1 MHTVDRDAR
10 GTGDTPLASAQYAV
24 HAVHAATPAG
34 APTHESDHLQA
45 SEQFQRLTRL
55 FETGPAAILTG
66 AGISTDSGIPDYRG
80 TGSPPRTPMNIE
92 QFTTDARYRSRFWA
106 GARIGALRIAN
117 VRANAGHEA
126 VAALEQ
132 SGHLTGVITQNVDG
146 LHGAAG
152 AQNVAELHGSGST
165 MRCIAEEHR
174 FTRAETLA
182 WFDAANPGFV
192 ERHADAPTNPD
203 GDADVT
209 GTDSVRVPVCPACGG
224 TLRPDV
230 VYFGEHVPKPVFAH
244 AEQIVADAHLLIV
257 AGSSLAVNTG
267 IRLVHRAEARNLPLV
282 VINQGP
288 TAVDRRPSLHTRIEG
303 GTSETLSALA
313 AALSGSQQTIG

>member
-34 APTHESDHLQA
+34 TPTHESDHLQA

-92 QFTTDARYRSRFWA
+92 QFTNDVRYRSRFWA

-132 SGHLTGVITQNVDG
+132 SGHLTGVITQNVDS
-146 LHGAAG
+146 LHQRAG
-152 AQNVAELHGSGST
+152 SENVIELHGSLFTTRCTRCSNHVLDDHAVHGEPPACPRCGSP
-165 MRCIAEEHR
+165 MRPGVVWFGEMLPADLLL
-174 FTRAETLA
+174 RAQALSQEC
-182 WFDAANPGFV
+182 
-192 ERHADAPTNPD
+192 
-203 GDADVT
+203 DVT
-209 GTDSVRVPVCPACGG
+209 
-224 TLRPDV
+224 
-230 VYFGEHVPKPVFAH
+230 
-244 AEQIVADAHLLIV
+244 
-257 AGSSLAVNTG
+257 
-267 IRLVHRAEARNLPLV
+267 LV
-282 VINQGP
+282 V
-288 TAVDRRPSLHTRIEG
+288 
-303 GTSETLSALA
+303 GTSAVVQPVTWQS
-313 AALSGSQQTIG
+313 SWPPR